1 MLACLSAG
9 RAACVPADP
18 FNRWEAGQ
26 RLGKKLL
33 VKLYEAAGD
42 SKKVSM
48 AATPDAKIAVKTY
61 WLSLVQLPLTP
72 HCVPNSATAG
82 CTLGQ

>member
-1 MLACLSAG
+1 MVTA
-9 RAACVPADP
+9 AACVPADP

-42 SKKVSM
+42 CKKVSM
-48 AATPDAKIAVKTY
+48 AATPDVKCAVQSY
-61 WLSLVQLPLTP
+61 FLFSCL
-72 HCVPNSATAG
+72 
-82 CTLGQ
+82 